1 MISIGL
7 AILDVAIV
15 LIISALGL
23 RTPPKDILHLFR
35 KPVIIGRA
43 LLSMF
48 VFMPACTLL
57 MTWSL
62 PLEPAIRGSLLALS
76 VAPLAPILS
85 GASTKAEM
93 EGNFMLA
100 LQIFSALA
108 TIVSVPLMLNLVE
121 YIFNFETRYPMGE
134 ITWVITKQ
142 IVIPLTIGLSLSVFI
157 GHKSE
162 RIAFWLDRIG
172 TIALIIGMVMIL
184 SIVLPNV
191 WGMMVNGRLLS
202 VIAFTAL
209 VLVGGYLFGGSQK
222 GIRDNI
228 IMAGAQRHPGIAYL
242 IATVAL
248 PAEEDRIIAVIVLF
262 VLFGTIAT
270 LPYILTFK
278 NKKKT
283 DN

>member
-23 RTPPKDILHLFR
+23 RTPPKDILNLFR

-43 LLSMF
+43 LLAMF

-57 MTWSL
+57 MTWIL

-85 GASTKAEM
+85 GASTKAET

-108 TIVSVPLMLNLVE
+108 TIVLVPIMLNLDE

-142 IVIPLTIGLSLSVFI
+142 IVIPLTIGLSLSGFI
-157 GHKSE
+157 GQKSE

-184 SIVLPNV
+184 SVVLPNV
-191 WGMMVNGRLLS
+191 WGMMANGRLLS
-202 VIAFTAL
+202 VIAFTGL
-209 VLVGGYLFGGSQK
+209 VLVGGYLFGGAQK

-228 IMAGAQRHPGIAYL
+228 IMAGAQRHPGIAYV

-248 PAEEDRIIAVIVLF
+248 PAEEDHIIAVIVLF

-270 LPYILTFK
+270 LPYVLTF
-278 NKKKT
+278 KKKT

>member
-1 MISIGL
+1 MVSIGL
-7 AILDVAIV
+7 TILDLAIV
-15 LIISALGL
+15 LIIADLGL
-23 RTPPKDILHLFR
+23 RTPPKDILNLVR
-35 KPVIIGRA
+35 KPEIIRRA

-85 GASTKAEM
+85 GASTKAET

-100 LQIFSALA
+100 LQIISALA
-108 TIVSVPLMLNLVE
+108 TIVSVPIMLSLVE

-134 ITWVITKQ
+134 IIWVITKQ
-142 IVIPLTIGLSLSVFI
+142 IVIPLAIGLSLSAFI
-157 GHKSE
+157 GQKSE

-184 SIVLPNV
+184 SVVLPNV
-191 WGMMVNGRLLS
+191 WGMMVHGRLLS
-202 VIAFTAL
+202 VIAFTGL
-209 VLVGGYLFGGSQK
+209 VLAGGYMFGGSKK

-228 IMAGAQRHPGIAYL
+228 IMAGAQRHPGIAYV

-248 PAEEDRIIAVIVLF
+248 PAEEDHIVAVIVLF
-262 VLFGTIAT
+262 VLFATLAT
-270 LPYILTFK
+270 LPYVLTFK
-278 NKKKT
+278 KKT
-283 DN
+283 NN

>member
-23 RTPPKDILHLFR
+23 RTPPKDILQLFR

-85 GASTKAEM
+85 GASTKAET

-100 LQIFSALA
+100 LQIVTALA
-108 TIVSVPLMLNLVE
+108 TIVSVPIMLNLDE

-134 ITWVITKQ
+134 IIWVITKQ
-142 IVIPLTIGLSLSVFI
+142 IVIPLAIGLSLSAFI
-157 GHKSE
+157 GQKSE

-184 SIVLPNV
+184 SVVLPNV

-202 VIAFTAL
+202 VIAFTGL

-228 IMAGAQRHPGIAYL
+228 IMAGAQRHPGIAYV

-248 PAEEDRIIAVIVLF
+248 PAEEDHIIAVIVLF

-270 LPYILTFK
+270 LPYVLTFK
-278 NKKKT
+278 KKA

>member
-85 GASTKAEM
+85 GASTKAET

-100 LQIFSALA
+100 LQIISALA

-142 IVIPLTIGLSLSVFI
+142 IVIPLTIGLSLSAFI

-184 SIVLPNV
+184 SVVLPNV

-209 VLVGGYLFGGSQK
+209 VLVGVSVRRVTKGYPRQYNHGGCSETPRYCLFDRYCSTTRRGGSYHS
-222 GIRDNI
+222 
-228 IMAGAQRHPGIAYL
+228 RHRFICPVWNHRHSSL
-242 IATVAL
+242 HT
-248 PAEEDRIIAVIVLF
+248 
-262 VLFGTIAT
+262 
-270 LPYILTFK
+270 YI
-278 NKKKT
+278 
-283 DN
+283 

>member
-85 GASTKAEM
+85 GASTKAET

-108 TIVSVPLMLNLVE
+108 TIVSVPIMLNLDE

-142 IVIPLTIGLSLSVFI
+142 IVIPLTIGLSLSGFI

-184 SIVLPNV
+184 SVVLPNV

-202 VIAFTAL
+202 VIAFTGL
-209 VLVGGYLFGGSQK
+209 VLVGGYTIFKPVGVPRS
-222 GIRDNI
+222 
-228 IMAGAQRHPGIAYL
+228 
-242 IATVAL
+242 
-248 PAEEDRIIAVIVLF
+248 
-262 VLFGTIAT
+262 GTIPVGVNPTRAIDCS
-270 LPYILTFK
+270 P
-278 NKKKT
+278 
-283 DN
+283 

>member
-23 RTPPKDILHLFR
+23 RTPPKDIMNLFR

-85 GASTKAEM
+85 GASTKAET

-108 TIVSVPLMLNLVE
+108 TIVSVPIMLNLDE

-142 IVIPLTIGLSLSVFI
+142 IVIPLTIGLSLSGFI
-157 GHKSE
+157 GQKSE

-184 SIVLPNV
+184 SVVLPNV
-191 WGMMVNGRLLS
+191 WGMMANGRLLS
-202 VIAFTAL
+202 VIAFTGL
-209 VLVGGYLFGGSQK
+209 VLVGGYLFGGAQK

-228 IMAGAQRHPGIAYL
+228 IMAGAQRHPGIAYV

-248 PAEEDRIIAVIVLF
+248 PAEEDHIIAVIVLF

-270 LPYILTFK
+270 LPYVLTF
-278 NKKKT
+278 KKKT

>member
-23 RTPPKDILHLFR
+23 RTPPKDILNLFR

-85 GASTKAEM
+85 GASTKAET

-108 TIVSVPLMLNLVE
+108 TIVSVPIMLNLDE

-142 IVIPLTIGLSLSVFI
+142 IVIPLAIGLSFSGFI
-157 GHKSE
+157 GQKSE

-184 SIVLPNV
+184 SVVLPNV
-191 WGMMVNGRLLS
+191 WGMMANGRLLS
-202 VIAFTAL
+202 VIAFTGL

-228 IMAGAQRHPGIAYL
+228 IMAGAQRHPGIAFV

-248 PAEEDRIIAVIVLF
+248 PAEEDHIIAVIVLF

-278 NKKKT
+278 KKT

>member
-23 RTPPKDILHLFR
+23 RTPPKDILNLFR

-57 MTWSL
+57 LTWSL

-85 GASTKAEM
+85 GASTKAET

-108 TIVSVPLMLNLVE
+108 TIVSVPIMLNLDE

-142 IVIPLTIGLSLSVFI
+142 IVIPLTIGLSLSGFI

-184 SIVLPNV
+184 FVVLPNA
-191 WGMMVNGRLLS
+191 WGMMGNGRLLS
-202 VIAFTAL
+202 VIAFTGL

-228 IMAGAQRHPGIAYL
+228 IMAGAQRHPGIAYV

-248 PAEEDRIIAVIVLF
+248 PAEEDHIIAVIVLF

-278 NKKKT
+278 KKT

>member
-85 GASTKAEM
+85 GASTKAET

-142 IVIPLTIGLSLSVFI
+142 IVIPLAIGLSLSGFI
-157 GHKSE
+157 GQKSE

-184 SIVLPNV
+184 SFVLPNV

-202 VIAFTAL
+202 VIAFTGL

-228 IMAGAQRHPGIAYL
+228 IMAGAQRHPGIAYV

-248 PAEEDRIIAVIVLF
+248 PAEEDHIIAVIVLF

-278 NKKKT
+278 KKT

>member
-1 MISIGL
+1 MVSIGL
-7 AILDVAIV
+7 TILDVAIV
-15 LIISALGL
+15 LIIAALGL
-23 RTPPKDILHLFR
+23 RTQPKDILHLFR

-85 GASTKAEM
+85 GASTKAET

-100 LQIFSALA
+100 LQIISALA
-108 TIVSVPLMLNLVE
+108 TIVSVPIMLSLVE

-142 IVIPLTIGLSLSVFI
+142 IVIPLAIGLSLSGFI
-157 GHKSE
+157 GQKSE

-184 SIVLPNV
+184 SFVLPNV
-191 WGMMVNGRLLS
+191 WGMIVNGMLLC
-202 VIAFTAL
+202 VIVVTGL
-209 VLVGGYLFGGSQK
+209 VLVGGYVFGGSQK

-228 IMAGAQRHPGIAYL
+228 IMAGAQRHPGIA
-242 IATVAL
+242 
-248 PAEEDRIIAVIVLF
+248 
-262 VLFGTIAT
+262 
-270 LPYILTFK
+270 
-278 NKKKT
+278 
-283 DN
+283 

>member
-85 GASTKAEM
+85 GASTKAET

-108 TIVSVPLMLNLVE
+108 TIVSVPIMLSLVE

-142 IVIPLTIGLSLSVFI
+142 IVIPLTIGLSLSAFI

-184 SIVLPNV
+184 SVVLPNV

-209 VLVGGYLFGGSQK
+209 VLFGGYLFGGSQK

-228 IMAGAQRHPGIAYL
+228 IMAGAQRHPGIAYV

-248 PAEEDRIIAVIVLF
+248 PAEEDHIIAVIVLF